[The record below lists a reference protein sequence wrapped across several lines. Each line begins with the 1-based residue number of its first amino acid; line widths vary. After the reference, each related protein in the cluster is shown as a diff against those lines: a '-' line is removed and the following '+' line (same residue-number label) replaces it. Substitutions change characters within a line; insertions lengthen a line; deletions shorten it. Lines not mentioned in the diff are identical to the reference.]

1 MQAHYRYLAERIG
14 HDVRHSTHYNLLTLV
29 ETIACL
35 TYIGITED
43 RVRIKMME
51 PVNLEVFSDYV

>member
-1 MQAHYRYLAERIG
+1 MGVLQQNH
-14 HDVRHSTHYNLLTLV
+14 THYNLLTLA
-29 ETIACL
+29 ETIVPL

-51 PVNLEVFSDYV
+51 PVKLEVFSDYV